1 MTPQAFLF
9 CLSVAVATSAGDSSI
24 EKRAVAQ
31 NQAQCVTLLTNHL
44 TNNDVSCSNVAAAI
58 TPILAEGDIVNALDE
73 LSDSVFAEFCRP
85 SCGRRVLTAW
95 ETCSITQSYQREVN
109 LVTSLCGDDRSMSCY
124 ENVQT
129 LFGFIQSVEAC
140 QSDTEG
146 QCSEECRTLID
157 DSNGAFGCCVNIPI
171 DFRTAGGETD
181 LVSIVN
187 STFENCNERRRDACG
202 GVIII
207 QPDFISELV
216 DINQSLSFEHIVCID
231 MAIQSRID
239 LTQQCKDAASN
250 LTVQINSKSL
260 LDSVSIDHSA
270 LSEFCKSSC
279 GPEIINTWMS
289 CGAYDDIQ
297 AEARFLAGLCGLHQG
312 EPCYARYDD
321 LEQAIDDATYCGT
334 RANGL
339 TCPIGCMSE
348 FQNLV
353 EDFGCCFDVFL
364 DYLV

>member
-44 TNNDVSCSNVAAAI
+44 TNDDVSCSNVAAAI
-58 TPILAEGDIVNALDE
+58 TPILAEEDIVNALDR

-109 LVTSLCGDDRSMSCY
+109 LVTSLCGHSRSMSCY

-146 QCSEECRTLID
+146 QCSEQCRNLID

-171 DFRTAGGETD
+171 DFPSLLLLPLFFFVCMEPNILCIIGERERANIVVRTARIFYDRT
-181 LVSIVN
+181 S
-187 STFENCNERRRDACG
+187 SNCA
-202 GVIII
+202 
-207 QPDFISELV
+207 
-216 DINQSLSFEHIVCID
+216 
-231 MAIQSRID
+231 
-239 LTQQCKDAASN
+239 
-250 LTVQINSKSL
+250 
-260 LDSVSIDHSA
+260 
-270 LSEFCKSSC
+270 
-279 GPEIINTWMS
+279 
-289 CGAYDDIQ
+289 
-297 AEARFLAGLCGLHQG
+297 
-312 EPCYARYDD
+312 CYA
-321 LEQAIDDATYCGT
+321 LLFIQK
-334 RANGL
+334 
-339 TCPIGCMSE
+339 
-348 FQNLV
+348 
-353 EDFGCCFDVFL
+353 DFKISHAA
-364 DYLV
+364 